1 MSTVTDVEIPVR
13 GGAMRA
19 ALALPGTTP
28 AAGVVVLHEA
38 FGLNDD
44 IRGIAARFADEGYV
58 ALAPDLYTPGI
69 KALCIAQ
76 AMLALARRRGA
87 ALDRAASAR
96 DWLAARPDVDG
107 DRIGAVGFCMGGG
120 FALLLGSAGGLRA
133 TSVNYGDVPKQVDQ
147 LRGVCPVVG
156 SYGADDK
163 RLVPA
168 ARRLE
173 SFLTEL
179 GVPHDVKVY
188 DGAGHSF
195 LNRDHPAWADKTFGR
210 MMPIAYDAD
219 AAEDA
224 WRRILAFFAEH
235 LRGGS

>member
-1 MSTVTDVEIPVR
+1 MSAVSDVEVPVH

-19 ALALPGTTP
+19 ALTVPDVTP

-44 IRGIAARFADEGYV
+44 IRRIAARFADEGYV
-58 ALAPDLYTPGI
+58 ALAPDLYTPGV
-69 KALCIAQ
+69 KALCIAR
-76 AMLALARRRGA
+76 AMVSLARRRGA
-87 ALDRAASAR
+87 TLDRLTSAR

-107 DRIGAVGFCMGGG
+107 GRVGAVGFCMGGG
-120 FALLLGSAGGLRA
+120 FALLLGAAGGLRA
-133 TSVNYGDVPKQVDQ
+133 TSVNYGDVPKQVDA

-156 SYGADDK
+156 SYGADDR

-173 SFLTEL
+173 SFLTDL
-179 GVPHDVKVY
+179 GVPHDVKLYEGV
-188 DGAGHSF
+188 GHSF

-210 MMPIAYDAD
+210 IMPIAYDED
-219 AAEDA
+219 SAEDA
-224 WRRILAFFAEH
+224 WRRILAFFAKH
-235 LRGGS
+235 LRGA

>member
-19 ALALPGTTP
+19 ALALPDTTP

-87 ALDRAASAR
+87 ALDRTASAR

-163 RLVPA
+163 R
-168 ARRLE
+168 RLHQLASLQILE
-173 SFLTEL
+173 
-179 GVPHDVKVY
+179 
-188 DGAGHSF
+188 
-195 LNRDHPAWADKTFGR
+195 TFGR

-224 WRRILAFFAEH
+224 WRRILAFFADH
-235 LRGGS
+235 VRGG

>member
-1 MSTVTDVEIPVR
+1 LPGARAIVSTVTDVEIPVR

-58 ALAPDLYTPGI
+58 ALAPDLYAPGI

-96 DWLAARPDVDG
+96 DWLAARRGRRPDRRRRVLHG
-107 DRIGAVGFCMGGG
+107 WRVRAPARIGRRPSSD
-120 FALLLGSAGGLRA
+120 LG
-133 TSVNYGDVPKQVDQ
+133 Q
-147 LRGVCPVVG
+147 LR
-156 SYGADDK
+156 
-163 RLVPA
+163 
-168 ARRLE
+168 RR
-173 SFLTEL
+173 TQ
-179 GVPHDVKVY
+179 
-188 DGAGHSF
+188 AG
-195 LNRDHPAWADKTFGR
+195 
-210 MMPIAYDAD
+210 
-219 AAEDA
+219 
-224 WRRILAFFAEH
+224 
-235 LRGGS
+235 